1 MKTVLLFTLPL
12 IALILTAMPLVPVFR
27 KMVTGKQAKHRLVA
41 NLCSFFGVCLLAVLL
56 LLTFCPVLIT
66 IVPDLIYGA

>member
-1 MKTVLLFTLPL
+1 MPDPVWPF
-12 IALILTAMPLVPVFR
+12 IL
-27 KMVTGKQAKHRLVA
+27 
-41 NLCSFFGVCLLAVLL
+41 CLLAVLL